1 MQVKPE
7 VFPNLLGKAL
17 RPIYLVSGDEELL
30 LNEFSDQLIS
40 KARSQGFTERK
51 IMHVERGFS
60 WKNLEQELS
69 SLSLFAE
76 KRILELRLPASK
88 FDKEASEVIRNV
100 VTDQERWRDNLILYR
115 KFSI

>member
-7 VFPNLLGKAL
+7 VFPNLLGKGL

-69 SLSLFAE
+69 SMSLFAE

-88 FDKEASEVIRNV
+88 FDK
-100 VTDQERWRDNLILYR
+100 
-115 KFSI
+115 